1 MIKNMSKKYKIV
13 LAILLIIIVVGAIIT
28 AVTGLNFDL
37 KYRKAK
43 KVEIYLEKQFET
55 KDIKAITDEVIG
67 NDVIIQKVEVYKDML
82 RITAEE
88 ITDEQKQNIVTKLNE
103 KYGTELKAENITI
116 ETVPQMRGRDII
128 KPYIVPVCIVLVLSA
143 VYSAIRY
150 RKQGKLKVILITLFV
165 PALVQLVYLSLLA
178 ITRLP
183 VNEFTMPV
191 SMFIYIITLL
201 VINSRFEKIKQQN

>member
-1 MIKNMSKKYKIV
+1 MIKNMSKKYKII
-13 LAILLIIIVVGAIIT
+13 LAILLVIIVVGAIIT

-37 KYRKAK
+37 KYRQAK
-43 KVEIYLEKQFET
+43 KIEIYLEKQFET

-128 KPYIVPVCIVLVLSA
+128 KPYIVPVCIVFVLSV
-143 VYSAIRY
+143 VYSAIHY
-150 RKQGKLKVILITLFV
+150 RKQGKSKVILITLFT

-201 VINSRFEKIKQQN
+201 VINSRFEKNKQQN